1 VHWGTRSSAS
11 STTWTPHTNVTIRGN
26 YVSQLNTSYGC
37 NALYL
42 TNVQSGLVDQNVVNG
57 AGTSAMELYYTDAV
71 TVQHNETFGTKV
83 KAGGADSNGMDTD
96 TATTKTI
103 IQYNYFHDNGDGI
116 LICQFSFGDSVI
128 RYNIL
133 QNNSRYQIYLHSDPA
148 ASSAIY
154 NNTVYNSK
162 TNSGVAY
169 GYGTSLTASYTLT
182 NNIFVAAAGN
192 GVLTTGGGIVY
203 LNNLYSG
210 TTVVVPAGDAKAI
223 KADPKLVSP
232 GTGTSG
238 GAGGPAFGSLTGYQ
252 LQAGSPAIN
261 AGASISSN
269 GGLDFWGD
277 ALYAGSPDVGAYEA
291 PGP

>member
-1 VHWGTRSSAS
+1 
-11 STTWTPHTNVTIRGN
+11 
-26 YVSQLNTSYGC
+26 
-37 NALYL
+37 
-42 TNVQSGLVDQNVVNG
+42 
-57 AGTSAMELYYTDAV
+57 
-71 TVQHNETFGTKV
+71 
-83 KAGGADSNGMDTD
+83 MDTD

-103 IQYNYFHDNGDGI
+103 VQYNYFHDNGDGI

-148 ASSAIY
+148 ASSAVY
-154 NNTVYNSK
+154 NNTVYNDK

-169 GYGTSLTASYTLT
+169 GYGTSLSASYTLT

-203 LNNLYSG
+203 RNNLYG
-210 TTVVVPAGDAKAI
+210 GAAVMVPAGDAQAI
-223 KADPKLVSP
+223 KGDPQLVAP
-232 GTGTSG
+232 GTGPSG
-238 GAGGPAFGSLTGYQ
+238 GPGGPAFGSLTGYQ

-261 AGASISSN
+261 AGAALSNN

-277 ALYAGSPDVGAYEA
+277 PLYAGSPDVGAYEA
-291 PGP
+291 PAP